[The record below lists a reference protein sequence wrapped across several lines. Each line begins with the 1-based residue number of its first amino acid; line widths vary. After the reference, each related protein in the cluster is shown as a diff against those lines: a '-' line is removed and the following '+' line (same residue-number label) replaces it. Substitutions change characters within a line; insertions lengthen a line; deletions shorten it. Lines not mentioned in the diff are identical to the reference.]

1 MESGELAALVFLA
14 KLYVAMTLTFPLLVW
29 IVVGTPW
36 FLVNFFI
43 FLYDTLKGNVF
54 KTFPKNLLEWNLLS
68 FETLGELLFLK
79 HYKNILGYGPVLKN
93 TR

>member
-14 KLYVAMTLTFPLLVW
+14 KLSVTITLTFPLLVW
-29 IVVGTPW
+29 IIVGTPW

-54 KTFPKNLLEWNLLS
+54 KTFPKNLLEWQLLS
-68 FETLGELLFLK
+68 IESFGDLL
-79 HYKNILGYGPVLKN
+79 IS
-93 TR
+93 